1 MTNKKPT
8 KCSICAVLLIC
19 MTMFSGFP
27 TFAEENLASNPT
39 VCTAAELNNLDN
51 KKYLEEAVI
60 KLMEEGKLSR
70 EKAEKI
76 LEYKK
81 KRASELS
88 KLTKNQKKGIKD
100 QRKKG
105 SLLRDLVQDRIITE
119 AEAQTIKSKLKE
131 MKEARLDGGLQGLV
145 DKGVL
150 SGKDIDNIRNYMVKV
165 REERKEQIE
174 KIRTM
179 TPEERKGYFEKS
191 KIDRKDIIT
200 KMVEDKV
207 ITEKQGEEIKKAIP
221 ELSKPRFKK
230 SN

>member
-1 MTNKKPT
+1 MTNKKP
-8 KCSICAVLLIC
+8 SRSIICAVLLIC
-19 MTMFSGFP
+19 ITIFSGLS
-27 TFAEENLASNPT
+27 TFAQENSPSDSA
-39 VCTAAELNNLDN
+39 VLNTLGN

-70 EKAEKI
+70 EKVEKI

-81 KRASELS
+81 KRESELS
-88 KLTKNQKKGIKD
+88 KLTKDQKIGSKD

-105 SLLRDLVQDRIITE
+105 SLLRDLIHDGIITE

-145 DKGVL
+145 DQGVL
-150 SGKDIDNIRNYMVKV
+150 SGKDIDNIRDYMVKV
-165 REERKEQIE
+165 REERKAQIE
-174 KIRTM
+174 KLRTM
-179 TPEERKGYFEKS
+179 TPEERKVYFEKS
-191 KIDRKDIIT
+191 KKERKDIIT
-200 KMVEDKV
+200 RMVEDKV